1 MADMRHLKA
10 LFAASRAAVI
20 LPHRDLAI
28 RGKHF
33 MRKGLC
39 VAAIIASFIA
49 GQAMAADLKVTP
61 VKGSDKDD
69 VASYYDQGG
78 KLLKALE
85 YRDTDG
91 SYRILAFGGDDH
103 GKTIDDKS
111 YVSLHA
117 YGLLQDHGGYIT
129 KWEIKDNNGSFL
141 CGVQMLTNLVNV
153 IDAGD
158 GGPLVVV
165 PYWIACDG
173 LDGTS
178 VKLIM
183 VYKDQKYAIRGNLPN
198 QDTDTV
204 WHKPGSNFSQL
215 PPLVQKTAEAYWQKV
230 EAAAKK
236 AANWSDPG
244 GS

>member
-1 MADMRHLKA
+1 MRYGLWTA
-10 LFAASRAAVI
+10 AFAACLLAA
-20 LPHRDLAI
+20 
-28 RGKHF
+28 
-33 MRKGLC
+33 
-39 VAAIIASFIA
+39 STS
-49 GQAMAADLKVTP
+49 AADLRVTP

-69 VASYYDQGG
+69 VAGYYDNGS

-85 YRDTDG
+85 YRDADG
-91 SYRILAFGGDDH
+91 SYRILAFGGNDQ
-103 GKTIDDKS
+103 GPTVDDKS

-129 KWEIKDNNGSFL
+129 RWEIKDTNGTAL
-141 CGVQMLTNLVNV
+141 CGVQMLTSLVNV
-153 IDAGD
+153 IDAGN
-158 GGPLVVV
+158 GEPLVVV

-198 QDTDTV
+198 QDSDTL
-204 WHKPGSNFSQL
+204 WHKPGTNFAQL
-215 PPLVQKTAEAYWQKV
+215 PPAVQKTAEAYWQKV

-236 AANWSDPG
+236 AADWSDP
-244 GS
+244 SQ